1 MFNSHLAEFEGAEF
15 DAVKPLKEDSVYF
28 KGRPWVHINFWA
40 RSCSSKNIKRF
51 FAEVHY
57 EPPTDGRP
65 FSLLP
70 VVEACII
77 LDESSSQYRS
87 SCAFCRSDLDILHP
101 VGDHD
106 FVCGTGKDK
115 DWMIEE
121 LFGMRLI
128 RRGDLASSNS
138 EVEEERTEA

>member
-1 MFNSHLAEFEGAEF
+1 MASAWPTGAYAPSTSPSVFDLLPQLSAEEKARFPPTGIGCTSEATSMSTVHDALRHYNAGHPGAEF

-77 LDESSSQYRS
+77 LDESSSQHRS
-87 SCAFCRSDLDILHP
+87 SCAFC
-101 VGDHD
+101 
-106 FVCGTGKDK
+106 
-115 DWMIEE
+115 
-121 LFGMRLI
+121 
-128 RRGDLASSNS
+128 
-138 EVEEERTEA
+138 